1 MGARASPETHA
12 LTWSSTVA
20 ADERSAAASR
30 LSPNAGE
37 PIAGGTTQTASFR
50 VGALRL
56 ELSASPGAARLVV
69 AADDVRD
76 IYVVDPAALAL
87 WAKGCRQL
95 LSLVRA
101 EKASGA
107 AEFRAPFLVDREGRT
122 SITFEGHVSDEA
134 VTYRLLV
141 SGASSRVAGIM
152 TERELIVGVT
162 DAALGASVVARLAS
176 A

>member
-1 MGARASPETHA
+1 M
-12 LTWSSTVA
+12 A
-20 ADERSAAASR
+20 ADERSAPASR
-30 LSPNAGE
+30 LSPSASE
-37 PIAGGTTQTASFR
+37 PIAGGTTQTASFQ

-76 IYVVDPAALAL
+76 IYVVDPAALAS

-101 EKASGA
+101 ERASGA

-122 SITFEGHVSDEA
+122 SIAFEALVSAGA

-162 DAALGASVVARLAS
+162 DAALGAVAVARSAS